1 MSMDYSVVL
10 PVYNEKDNLEP
21 LHVELTGVMEA
32 LKGSY
37 EIIYV
42 DDGSVDGSLEVLRRI
57 HGDDDR
63 VRVVSFRRNFGQTA
77 AIAAGFDAS
86 TGDVVITMDA
96 DLQNDPADIPRLL
109 EKMKEGHQV
118 VSGWRRERKDT
129 LLLRRLPSVIA
140 NALIRSATNVRVH
153 DYGCMLK
160 VYDGGIARGLRL
172 YGEMHR
178 FIPAMAWDLGASV
191 AEVVVNHRP
200 RVAGVSKY
208 GLSRATR
215 VVLDLLTVKFLSV
228 FSTRPLHAFGLLG
241 FVLGVPGTI
250 MLGWLG
256 FDRLVFG
263 VELAGR
269 PIVLLA
275 ILLVVMGVQFITMGL
290 LAEMLARTYHESQE
304 KPVYVVALDLP
315 AEQDSAE
322 TKTSLAAVSRAAKA

>member
-1 MSMDYSVVL
+1 MDYSVVL

-109 EKMKEGHQV
+109 EKMKEGNQV

-160 VYDGGIARGLRL
+160 VYDGDIARGLRL

-228 FSTRPLHAFGLLG
+228 FSTRPLHAFGLFG
-241 FVLGVPGTI
+241 FALGVPGTLL
-250 MLGWLG
+250 LGWLG

-290 LAEMLARTYHESQE
+290 LAEMLARTYHESQA
-304 KPVYVVALDLP
+304 KPVYVVAVDLL
-315 AEQDSAE
+315 AEQDTNEAGA
-322 TKTSLAAVSRAAKA
+322 SLTAVSGTAKA

>member
-1 MSMDYSVVL
+1 MDYSVVL
-10 PVYNEKDNLEP
+10 PVYNEKENLEP
-21 LHVELTGVMEA
+21 LHAELTGVMEA
-32 LKGSY
+32 LECSY

-57 HGDDDR
+57 HGDDAR
-63 VRVVSFRRNFGQTA
+63 VRVVSFRRNFGQTP

-118 VSGWRRERKDT
+118 VTGWRLDRKDT
-129 LLLRRLPSVIA
+129 LFLRRLPSVIA
-140 NALIRSATNVRVH
+140 NALIRSATKVRVH

-160 VYDGGIARGLRL
+160 VYDGEIARALRL

-191 AEVVVNHRP
+191 AELVVNHRP

-241 FVLGVPGTI
+241 FALGVPGTI

-290 LAEMLARTYHESQE
+290 LAEMLARTYHESQK
-304 KPVYVVALDLP
+304 KPVYVVALDLL
-315 AEQDSAE
+315 AEQDADE
-322 TKTSLAAVSRAAKA
+322 AGASLVAVSGVAKA

>member
-1 MSMDYSVVL
+1 MDYSVVL
-10 PVYNEKDNLEP
+10 PVFDEKDNLEP
-21 LHVELTGVMEA
+21 LHAELTVVMEA
-32 LKGSY
+32 LKCSY

-42 DDGSVDGSLEVLRRI
+42 DDGSADGSLDVLRRL
-57 HGDDDR
+57 HDDDDR
-63 VRVVSFRRNFGQTA
+63 VRVISFRRNFGQTP

-86 TGDVVITMDA
+86 KGDVVITLDA

-160 VYDGGIARGLRL
+160 VYDGDIARGLRL

-191 AEVVVNHRP
+191 GEVVVNHRP

-228 FSTRPLHAFGLLG
+228 FSTRPLHAFGLFG
-241 FVLGVPGTI
+241 FALGVPGTL

-269 PIVLLA
+269 PIVMLA
-275 ILLVVMGVQFITMGL
+275 ILLVVMGVQFVTMGL
-290 LAEMLARTYHESQE
+290 LAEMLARTYHESQS
-304 KPVYVVALDLP
+304 KPVYVVAVDLP
-315 AEQDSAE
+315 AEQDAGE
-322 TKTSLAAVSRAAKA
+322 AGGSLTAVSGTAKA

>member
-1 MSMDYSVVL
+1 
-10 PVYNEKDNLEP
+10 
-21 LHVELTGVMEA
+21 
-32 LKGSY
+32 
-37 EIIYV
+37 
-42 DDGSVDGSLEVLRRI
+42 
-57 HGDDDR
+57 
-63 VRVVSFRRNFGQTA
+63 
-77 AIAAGFDAS
+77 
-86 TGDVVITMDA
+86 
-96 DLQNDPADIPRLL
+96 
-109 EKMKEGHQV
+109 
-118 VSGWRRERKDT
+118 
-129 LLLRRLPSVIA
+129 
-140 NALIRSATNVRVH
+140 
-153 DYGCMLK
+153 
-160 VYDGGIARGLRL
+160 
-172 YGEMHR
+172 
-178 FIPAMAWDLGASV
+178 MAWDLGASV

-256 FDRLVFG
+256 FDRLVVG

>member
-1 MSMDYSVVL
+1 MDYSVIL
-10 PVYNEKDNLEP
+10 PVFDEKDNLEP
-21 LHVELTGVMEA
+21 LHAELTVVMEA
-32 LKGSY
+32 LKCSY

-42 DDGSVDGSLEVLRRI
+42 DDGSADGSLDVLRRL
-57 HGDDDR
+57 HDDDDH
-63 VRVVSFRRNFGQTA
+63 VRVISFRRNFGQTP

-86 TGDVVITMDA
+86 KGDVVITLDA

-129 LLLRRLPSVIA
+129 LFLRRLPSVIA

-160 VYDGGIARGLRL
+160 VYDGDIARGLRL

-191 AEVVVNHRP
+191 AEVVVNHRA

-228 FSTRPLHAFGLLG
+228 FSTRPLHAFGLFG
-241 FVLGVPGTI
+241 FALGVPGTL

-269 PIVLLA
+269 PIVMLA
-275 ILLVVMGVQFITMGL
+275 ILLVVMGVQFVTMGL
-290 LAEMLARTYHESQE
+290 LAEMLARTYHESQA
-304 KPVYVVALDLP
+304 KPVYVVAVDLL
-315 AEQDSAE
+315 AEQDAGE
-322 TKTSLAAVSRAAKA
+322 AGVSPTAIRGASKA